1 MQTLGARI
9 LDTVMPWARKNE
21 ADSGGE
27 LVDTRGRVLPLR
39 STHLRVAA
47 GQGIA
52 RVVLEQRFVNP
63 HDEILD
69 VTYRMPLPP
78 EGAVSGY
85 AFTFA
90 DEKVEGVVRPRAEAR
105 EAFERAIVEG
115 RTAGLLDQQRPNIF
129 TQRLGNIPK
138 RTELTATIT
147 IDMPLTWLPEGAWE
161 LRFPTVIGPRYTSAG
176 PNADTIAKE
185 VGIQVSTSALVNR
198 AHVEIHLRDSL
209 VSGALPESPSH
220 TLAPFD
226 ARESVVRFVNEEGE
240 RLDRD
245 LVVRWRVATP
255 EVGLTL
261 ATARPEARTPHGHDA
276 YGIVTLTPP
285 RKKASETHVA
295 RDLVILVDTSG
306 SMSGFPLTSAKL
318 AATLLLESLGEADRF
333 ELVAFSDAPRP
344 FAASP
349 RSATKSAKREALA
362 WLSALRAGG
371 ATEMHTAVI
380 EAMRSLRPGS
390 QRQVVIMT
398 DGYIGG
404 EEEIVRTLVETLPRS
419 CRLHF
424 VCAGSAA
431 NRSLALAM
439 ARAGRGTEC
448 TIAVGEDPE
457 RALARLMK
465 GTAGPVL
472 TDVTLS
478 GSAVLESATEYLPDV
493 FADSPL
499 RIAAKLRAEGGEL
512 VVKGTSAEG
521 TWEKRV
527 TVPKTGH
534 GEGDRG
540 IVALFARECVEDL
553 EMRMSYGHSTG
564 RQDSAIERLGVVF
577 QIATR
582 LTSWVAI
589 SAKITVNPGEKKRS
603 EDVPQEVPHG
613 TTVTSFGLRGVASE
627 TDADADDD
635 EALASLASFDLG
647 TLDDMSDAP
656 TIVPQG
662 RAAPSSASFGAAPP
676 RAAMPTSLAGP
687 SQGSSEATRTRAGA
701 GPVSSPSA
709 APVSSPSY
717 ALPARAQ
724 AEMAGAPIRKS
735 RRTWPIA
742 LLVLFLMIL
751 VAALVVY
758 WMRG

>member
-9 LDTVMPWARKNE
+9 LDTVMPRARKNE

-115 RTAGLLDQQRPNIF
+115 RTAGLLDQERPNIF

-553 EMRMSYGHSTG
+553 EMRMSYGHGMG
-564 RQDSAIERLGVVF
+564 RHGWQGHGGWD
-577 QIATR
+577 
-582 LTSWVAI
+582 
-589 SAKITVNPGEKKRS
+589 RS
-603 EDVPQEVPHG
+603 EGRGEGGAWPSFALRGLFSRLDTTPGQEKVIRQAAQEIFTAMAPLRGELDDTRKDIAKAVRTG
-613 TTVTSFGLRGVASE
+613 TVDEVALGELFARHDEKLREARKAFIGALAKVNEALDEDQRKRLADMLDSGGHFESFGGPYRQGGGWDRGN
-627 TDADADDD
+627 
-635 EALASLASFDLG
+635 
-647 TLDDMSDAP
+647 
-656 TIVPQG
+656 
-662 RAAPSSASFGAAPP
+662 
-676 RAAMPTSLAGP
+676 
-687 SQGSSEATRTRAGA
+687 
-701 GPVSSPSA
+701 
-709 APVSSPSY
+709 
-717 ALPARAQ
+717 
-724 AEMAGAPIRKS
+724 
-735 RRTWPIA
+735 
-742 LLVLFLMIL
+742 
-751 VAALVVY
+751 
-758 WMRG
+758 